1 MIENAIRN
9 SLVILSGLPV
19 YPLLLPDPV
28 QEGVTFQRISDP
40 EVDGGLVRTGL
51 VAGRFQISIYRVN
64 DYTALLELDRKIWNA
79 WKGVQHGVIAGYP
92 VQYVQRGGIVQDCT
106 TLTSNSV
113 QYRLARDYIVYFFE
127 SSS

>member
-64 DYTALLELDRKIWNA
+64 DYTALLELDRTIWNA

>member
-51 VAGRFQISIYRVN
+51 VAGRFQVSMYRVN
-64 DYTALLELDRKIWNA
+64 EYTALLELDRTIWNA
-79 WKGVQHGVIAGYP
+79 WKGIQHGVIAGYP

-106 TLTSNSV
+106 TLTNNSV